1 MFGLFKQKLFSNSNP
16 YKGMTP
22 AQQAANLT
30 IVQCTLGRL
39 KRELYALYNRHGA
52 AKALASD
59 QAKEI
64 QKLAASGFINLK
76 QGLCIGGHA
85 VLYSNN
91 GVLTIK
97 RESH

>member
-1 MFGLFKQKLFSNSNP
+1 MFGLFKQHSP

-22 AQQAANLT
+22 TQQAANLT

-39 KRELYALYNRHGA
+39 KRELAALYNEHGA

-64 QKLAASGFINLK
+64 QKLAANGFINLK

-97 RESH
+97 RERYHH